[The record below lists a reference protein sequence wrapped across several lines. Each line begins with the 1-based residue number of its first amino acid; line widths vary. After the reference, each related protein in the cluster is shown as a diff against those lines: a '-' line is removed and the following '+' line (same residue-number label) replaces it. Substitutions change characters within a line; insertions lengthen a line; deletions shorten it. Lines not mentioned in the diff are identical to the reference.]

1 MFEIGFSAVV
11 VFIVVALTV
20 SLMDDSKVDKCL
32 VYATAG
38 IGYGGLAIG
47 FIIASLKWLF
57 LAI

>member
-11 VFIVVALTV
+11 VFIVVALIV

-47 FIIASLKWLF
+47 FLIASVKWLF

>member
-1 MFEIGFSAVV
+1 MFEIGFSALT
-11 VFIVVALTV
+11 VFVIVALTI
-20 SLMDDSKVDKCL
+20 SIMDDSKVDKCL

>member
-1 MFEIGFSAVV
+1 MFEIGFSAIV

-20 SLMDDSKVDKCL
+20 SLMDESKVDKYL
-32 VYATAG
+32 VYVTAG

-47 FIIASLKWLF
+47 FLIASLKWLF

>member
-1 MFEIGFSAVV
+1 MFEIGCG
-11 VFIVVALTV
+11 ALTV
-20 SLMDDSKVDKCL
+20 FVIVAFTISIMDDSKVDKCL

-47 FIIASLKWLF
+47 FIIAALKWLF